1 MSVTAPNENTIAKSL
16 FSVFTAHCN
25 YYGTDTGT
33 VGCRQERERLASQF
47 KKKDLCLTSPLV
59 SLAGV
64 TKMPRFFWWCDT
76 RNTTRRVR
84 EEIFDSTPTHSQST
98 TQQRTTK
105 QHKKTTMAEL
115 PLAFVASNPI
125 AEGEVGIMLPSSP
138 LQPMTALLSPD
149 LLLTGLVSQEI
160 RRGGSSP

>member
-1 MSVTAPNENTIAKSL
+1 MLLHQMKIPKQRVCSPSSRRIA
-16 FSVFTAHCN
+16 TT
-25 YYGTDTGT
+25 TDTGT

-47 KKKDLCLTSPLV
+47 KKKDLLCLTSPLV

-76 RNTTRRVR
+76 RNTTCQKKFLILLRL
-84 EEIFDSTPTHSQST
+84 IPSHNT
-98 TQQRTTK
+98 QRTTNDEAATKK
-105 QHKKTTMAEL
+105 QETTMAEL

-125 AEGEVGIMLPSSP
+125 AEGDVGIMLPSSP
-138 LQPMTALLSPD
+138 LQPMTAMLSPD

-160 RRGGSSP
+160 QRGGSPP